1 MGEDVKRSR
10 MFRRNM
16 DFKFVECGDMVHG
29 NWSQVCPF
37 DISANLLDPFD
48 CFDIRRQ
55 ELNQRLMITGKFLSC
70 PVEPRR
76 HLSFPSSVSTT
87 RRKSSLWVFTHLH

>member
-29 NWSQVCPF
+29 NWSQANSSPARSSPGVIFPF
-37 DISANLLDPFD
+37 HPPCQPRDANLLYGFSRI
-48 CFDIRRQ
+48 CI
-55 ELNQRLMITGKFLSC
+55 E
-70 PVEPRR
+70 
-76 HLSFPSSVSTT
+76 
-87 RRKSSLWVFTHLH
+87 